1 MHGRAVLSS
10 QLLPHSL
17 PCLLHL
23 LPPHHSPIS
32 PRPPSSFLFLRLSFS
47 STRLHVHICF
57 SLSLNPYC
65 IIPYSPFSCSGC
77 VSQQSLIPVSPS
89 SASASMKH
97 ETLFCPFIPPLPL
110 LGFLCPC
117 CPISK
122 PQILLS
128 LSLSLASFPSQ
139 RLIHSRMALFPPRPS
154 DNIKIQN
161 GQLNPSSISDL
172 IVMVLPPVPGR
183 PLPPHQPSLYDTKWP
198 GYNFSIYSKN
208 SVNNSFGMRRL
219 HSLGRLQPGLS
230 PLSS

>member
-1 MHGRAVLSS
+1 MQIHGRAVLSS

-128 LSLSLASFPSQ
+128 LSLSG
-139 RLIHSRMALFPPRPS
+139 LFPQPEVNTLQ
-154 DNIKIQN
+154 DGII
-161 GQLNPSSISDL
+161 SSPAL
-172 IVMVLPPVPGR
+172 
-183 PLPPHQPSLYDTKWP
+183 
-198 GYNFSIYSKN
+198 
-208 SVNNSFGMRRL
+208 
-219 HSLGRLQPGLS
+219 
-230 PLSS
+230 

>member
-1 MHGRAVLSS
+1 MKLSFAPS
-10 QLLPHSL
+10 SL
-17 PCLLHL
+17 P
-23 LPPHHSPIS
+23 S
-32 PRPPSSFLFLRLSFS
+32 LFLASF
-47 STRLHVHICF
+47 V
-57 SLSLNPYC
+57 PA
-65 IIPYSPFSCSGC
+65 
-77 VSQQSLIPVSPS
+77 VQSQNL
-89 SASASMKH
+89 KY
-97 ETLFCPFIPPLPL
+97 F
-110 LGFLCPC
+110 
-117 CPISK
+117 
-122 PQILLS
+122 S

-183 PLPPHQPSLYDTKWP
+183 PLPPHQPGLYDTKWP